1 MFKTISD
8 FEKAW
13 GYEGPATAK
22 LLGGLTDASFAQRV
36 GPKYATLGWLA
47 WHLTTAIPEMC
58 GRTGLKINGPATGA
72 PVPSRAADILATYE
86 KASQSLVEQIKGN
99 WTDETLKVEDDMY
112 GQMWKRGETLFSLIM
127 HQAHHRGQM
136 TVLMRQAGLPVTGT
150 YGPSCEEWAAMG
162 MKPPVV

>member
-13 GYEGPATAK
+13 RYEGPATLK
-22 LLGGLTDASFAQRV
+22 LIGKLTDASLAQRV
-36 GPKYATLGWLA
+36 GPQYATLGWLA

-72 PVPSRAADILATYE
+72 PVPAKAADILAAYE
-86 KASQSLVEQIKGN
+86 KASKSLLEQIKSL
-99 WTDETLKVEDDMY
+99 WKDETLEIKDDMY
-112 GQMWKRGETLFSLIM
+112 GEQWKRGETLFSLIM

-136 TVLMRQAGLPVTGT
+136 TVLMRQAGLPVPGT
-150 YGPSCEEWAAMG
+150 YGPSREEWAAMG
-162 MKPPVV
+162 MKPPAV